1 MELTCQSCGTTFQG
15 RWGTKTCSDR
25 CRKRLSRGVSTV
37 TDVRRGNPLEVLKQ
51 NMGDRAPGLPKPQLS
66 VTASSVQD
74 AVESGDYLA
83 QVDALRVRIAMAM
96 DDPKTPP
103 AALAPLSRQLQEL
116 TREREAHF
124 TQAREERL
132 QLVVPDDEPFDPR
145 DI

>member
-1 MELTCQSCGTTFQG
+1 MPRIFAPQRHSDSLTAFFPHGEVLCLFLKQ
-15 RWGTKTCSDR
+15 
-25 CRKRLSRGVSTV
+25 LH
-37 TDVRRGNPLEVLKQ
+37 LEVLKQ
-51 NMGDRAPGLPKPQLS
+51 NMGDRAPGLSKSELS

-132 QLVVPDDEPFDPR
+132 QLVVPDDEPFDPD